1 MLKRSTA
8 RLDGKQ
14 KAFKNYSCYCLCLS
28 FSRYFVLFP
37 FLLPQTVFSAYS
49 WFLILRHVGS
59 HMTLAPVCLSIKWPQ
74 SSTPSHIYTIVS
86 FFFFT
91 FLKDNLTDSA
101 LPADRFSVDQVSY
114 IRRGA
119 QMFQKLYVR
128 QVKWERKVW
137 HTWQNVS
144 TLHPQCS
151 SISSLSGLLEEIWKE
166 FYVKSDL
173 RSATYFH

>member
-14 KAFKNYSCYCLCLS
+14 KAFKNYSCYCLCLL

-37 FLLPQTVFSAYS
+37 FLLPRIVFSAYS

-59 HMTLAPVCLSIKWPQ
+59 HMTLAHSLVSSLPQ
-74 SSTPSHIYTIVS
+74 HKVTSEQHTITHIHYCEY
-86 FFFFT
+86 FFFT

-119 QMFQKLYVR
+119 QMFQKPYVR
-128 QVKWERKVW
+128 QVK
-137 HTWQNVS
+137 
-144 TLHPQCS
+144 
-151 SISSLSGLLEEIWKE
+151 
-166 FYVKSDL
+166 
-173 RSATYFH
+173 